1 MAFGKTEEE
10 KARRQAEK
18 EAAQEAARQQ
28 ADAAQQRAAAARARE
43 AYLRTPL
50 GQADEALERG
60 DMFFQFHA
68 PLSKLQGRATDWT
81 FGATTSTTTH
91 RATDKLRQIEE
102 LGCRLEHFASVFV
115 ETEKIRA
122 ARCCPRA
129 RSPAPAAMS
138 KASTCFVA
146 RRVHEAQTLWLL

>member
-18 EAAQEAARQQ
+18 ETAQEAARQQ
-28 ADAAQQRAAAARARE
+28 AEEAEQRAAAARARE

-60 DMFFQFHA
+60 DMFFQFHS

-81 FGATTSTTTH
+81 YGATTTTTTH
-91 RATDKLRQIEE
+91 RATDALGQIEE
-102 LGCRLEHFASVFV
+102 LGWRLEHFASVFV
-115 ETEKIRA
+115 ETETNSRGKVLSSGEVTRTSGYVEGIYLFR
-122 ARCCPRA
+122 RT
-129 RSPAPAAMS
+129 
-138 KASTCFVA
+138 STS
-146 RRVHEAQTLWLL
+146 TS